1 MTYVILGIGLL
12 LLVGLFTRLAC
23 VAGAAFLL
31 SVVMMQP
38 FWVSETAPTF
48 NQYVEMFAL
57 LTLATTRVGR
67 WAGLDFFLAQL
78 FDRSSSKGKNDAPTT

>member
-1 MTYVILGIGLL
+1 MKRVHASAA
-12 LLVGLFTRLAC
+12 RAAC
-23 VAGAAFLL
+23 VVGAAFLF

-57 LTLATTRVGR
+57 LTLATTAVATSPQREFGSLV
-67 WAGLDFFLAQL
+67 
-78 FDRSSSKGKNDAPTT
+78 K

>member
-1 MTYVILGIGLL
+1 VILAVGTL

-23 VAGAAFLL
+23 VVGAVFLL

-38 FWVSETAPTF
+38 FWVSDAAPTF

-57 LTLATTRVGR
+57 ITLATTQVGR
-67 WAGLDFFLAQL
+67 WAGLDYFVHRLLAGAP
-78 FDRSSSKGKNDAPTT
+78 SAKGDSHVSEA